1 MTYKYDGPE
10 RREYCEQHCQI
21 KELSK
26 KAVPWRFFVGT
37 MSAFLMISIAYSTV
51 NETRLGA
58 MKLEYQKSTNQLSAS
73 LDKRISEQYIRYTE
87 DVRRFYEMAHH
98 NSELLNEVKENQR
111 EIKTKQDLVLKKI
124 KITE

>member
-1 MTYKYDGPE
+1 
-10 RREYCEQHCQI
+10 
-21 KELSK
+21 
-26 KAVPWRFFVGT
+26 
-37 MSAFLMISIAYSTV
+37 
-51 NETRLGA
+51 

-87 DVRRFYEMAHH
+87 DVRRFYEMARH